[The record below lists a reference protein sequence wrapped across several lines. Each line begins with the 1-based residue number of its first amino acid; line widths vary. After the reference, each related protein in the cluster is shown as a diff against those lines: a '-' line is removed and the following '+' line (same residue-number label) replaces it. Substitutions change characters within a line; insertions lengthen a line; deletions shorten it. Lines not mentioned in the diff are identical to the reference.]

1 MIRTINFIRD
11 IVPSLIFVLVAAF
24 LSARMLI
31 GLAPDWELSWRL
43 YFLFAPFGR
52 EVGVFVDAS
61 PSWQSFASV
70 ACLMI
75 FGVAVYLVS
84 IRRDWLRTRFL
95 TTHSSLLVTIF
106 ALNDE
111 RVFSAAS
118 SPAAIYEG
126 SSWWPELATANPVL
140 IALLLALAGLCL
152 AMHWHIISRLT
163 SIFRAR

>member
-1 MIRTINFIRD
+1 MIRTIIFARD

-61 PSWQSFASV
+61 PSWRSFSILAFVLFFGFAAYLAST
-70 ACLMI
+70 
-75 FGVAVYLVS
+75 
-84 IRRDWLRTRFL
+84 RRDWLRARFL
-95 TTHSSLLVTIF
+95 TTHAALLVTIF

-111 RVFSAAS
+111 RVFSAAI
-118 SPAAIYEG
+118 SPAAVYEG
-126 SSWWPELATANPVL
+126 SSWWPELATTNPVL